1 MKHTYRTIV
10 AGALTLCAMSAP
22 GKLEAANI
30 SPSGNLTS
38 QTYQTDEN
46 IITGN
51 PCVVGTGVN
60 VVFSTDMKTYLNK
73 GFSVKAGGIFKVT
86 ILDNDGLP
94 NVWEMAYFGN
104 LNQNVNGDYD
114 NDGLTNKQELDL
126 GTDPTL
132 ADTDGDGVDD
142 YSEAVL
148 KTDPLDPLKKS
159 GRGNYYQYDS
169 IGRIISVI
177 KIH

>member
-22 GKLEAANI
+22 GRLEAANI

-51 PCVVGTGVN
+51 PCVVGAGVN
-60 VVFSTDMKTYLNK
+60 VVFSTDMRTYLNK

-86 ILDNDGLP
+86 ILDNDGLS
-94 NVWEMAYFGN
+94 NVWEMDYFGN
-104 LNQNVNGDYD
+104 LNQNATGDYD
-114 NDGLTNKQELDL
+114 GDGLTNKQEFDL
-126 GTDPTL
+126 ATSPTA
-132 ADTDGDGVDD
+132 ADTDGDGLND
-142 YSEAVL
+142 YLEANFGSA
-148 KTDPLDPLKKS
+148 PGNS
-159 GRGNYYQYDS
+159 GSKLPPGNYYEYDEL
-169 IGRIISVI
+169 GRIKNIVR
-177 KIH
+177 IH